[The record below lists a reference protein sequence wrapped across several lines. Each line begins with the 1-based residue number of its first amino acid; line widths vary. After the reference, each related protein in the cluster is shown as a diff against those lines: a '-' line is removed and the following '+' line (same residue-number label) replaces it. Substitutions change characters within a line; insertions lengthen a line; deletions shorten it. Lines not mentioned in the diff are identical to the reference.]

1 MTQCKIRTMF
11 TCFYVC
17 VCVYVL
23 VIIIFFSCSGDV
35 TFIPNGCKKKI
46 DIIKPRY
53 ADVWIKKQGL

>member
-1 MTQCKIRTMF
+1 MF
-11 TCFYVC
+11 LCVC
-17 VCVYVL
+17 VCVCVGNYYF
-23 VIIIFFSCSGDV
+23 FFSCSGDV